1 MNKFTKALLL
11 SLLFAAPVAICVP
24 AVQANTV
31 EKQSQQVA
39 GDTTKKL
46 FALEASRDDVST
58 QQDVAFR
65 AGKTRR

>member
-11 SLLFAAPVAICVP
+11 SLFFAAPVTICAP

-31 EKQSQQVA
+31 ENQSQQVA

-46 FALEASRDDVST
+46 IAKEGFDSVYVR
-58 QQDVAFR
+58 R
-65 AGKTRR
+65 NRTRR

>member
-11 SLLFAAPVAICVP
+11 SLFFVAPVAICVP

-31 EKQSQQVA
+31 ENQSQQVA

-46 FALEASRDDVST
+46 FAQEASRDDVST
-58 QQDVAFR
+58 GQDVAFR
-65 AGKTRR
+65 GNRRR